1 MVDTEDTDINR
12 DDSFSEPE
20 KLSHDNIVD
29 NISSGKWENVLLS
42 LTSDMNPWDIDL
54 VVLSERF
61 MDYIKNTKKE
71 DLRIPA
77 KIILTAAILYRM
89 KVDTFKIVDDEGVEE
104 TNAQEE
110 AYNLETGNEKIDV
123 SDIKIP
129 PISVPIFRKPQGKV
143 TLDELINALDNAMTI
158 KNRREAR
165 EVFQIDLLG
174 EDITD
179 NIEELFEKICDKIG
193 MDNILKFSSIV
204 DLSDKKKV
212 IRNFNSMLHL
222 SNQERVSIDQPEMF
236 GEIYLTVAQQ

>member
-1 MVDTEDTDINR
+1 MEEIKNIDINR
-12 DDSFSEPE
+12 EDSFSEPE
-20 KLSHDNIVD
+20 KLSHDNIVE
-29 NISSGKWENVLLS
+29 NISSGKWENVLLA

-54 VVLSERF
+54 VVLSARF

-89 KVDTFKIVDDEGVEE
+89 KVDTFKIVEDDSGEGI
-104 TNAQEE
+104 NAQEE
-110 AYNLETGNEKIDV
+110 AYNLETCNEKIDV

-129 PISVPIFRKPQGKV
+129 PISVPIFRRPQGKV
-143 TLDELINALDNAMTI
+143 TLNELINALDNAMTI

-179 NIEELFEKICDKIG
+179 NIEELFEKICDNINV
-193 MDNILKFSSIV
+193 DNILKFSSIV
-204 DLSDKKKV
+204 DVSDKKKV

-222 SNQERVSIDQPEMF
+222 SNQGRVSIDQPEMF

>member
-29 NISSGKWENVLLS
+29 NISSGKWEDVLLS

-89 KVDTFKIVDDEGVEE
+89 KVDTFKIVEKDGADE
-104 TNAQEE
+104 TNAQED
-110 AYNLETGNEKIDV
+110 AYNLETGAEKIDV

-193 MDNILKFSSIV
+193 LDNLLKFSSIV
-204 DLSDKKKV
+204 DLNDKKKV

-222 SNQERVSIDQPEMF
+222 SNQERVSIEQPEMF

>member
-12 DDSFSEPE
+12 DDSFSAPE

-54 VVLSERF
+54 VVLSARF

-89 KVDTFKIVDDEGVEE
+89 KVDTFKIVEEEGIEE

-110 AYNLETGNEKIDV
+110 AYNLETGAEKIDV

-193 MDNILKFSSIV
+193 LDNLLKFSSIV
-204 DLSDKKKV
+204 DVSDKKKV

-222 SNQERVSIDQPEMF
+222 SNQGRVSIDQPEMF